1 MYSRPKIRKTKK
13 AFNLLTLS
21 LVLLALNGG
30 SSSNSIDQGEEA
42 VLIYQPWFIGHG
54 GVDKIPIKTGQV
66 WTVFS
71 TKVVHVNLKP
81 YLIDEKFDDLITF
94 DNNPVDF
101 KFHFIFK
108 NIAGKTPILV
118 ENFGTGESGRNWY
131 YNNLR
136 EAVRNMARDYTK
148 TKKVFE
154 MTTNKQTVDKMQ
166 IIISKEVETLLKEK
180 KIPVE
185 LVRVTVGKVYPP
197 QKVIDATIAT
207 AVQKQNVKTQQ
218 ERVKAEK
225 ARKEAEIASAD
236 ADKAYADK
244 FGMTPTQFLKLR
256 SLENQRVA
264 IDGASSGNIKL
275 NMIIGGD
282 VKPMLNISDR

>member
-1 MYSRPKIRKTKK
+1 MASNKI
-13 AFNLLTLS
+13 FEILLLPIA
-21 LVLLALNGG
+21 LLALN
-30 SSSNSIDQGEEA
+30 SCISSNSIDQGEEA

-54 GVDKIPIKTGQV
+54 GVDKTPIKTGQV

-71 TKVVHVNLKP
+71 TKVVNVNLKP

-108 NIAGKTPILV
+108 NMAGKTPILV
-118 ENFGTGESGRNWY
+118 ENFGTGNNGRDWY
-131 YNNLR
+131 FNNLR
-136 EAVRNMARDYTK
+136 EAVRNMARDFTK
-148 TKKVFE
+148 TKRVFE
-154 MTTNKQTVDKMQ
+154 MTTNKNTIDKMQ
-166 IIISKEVETLLKEK
+166 MILSKEVETLLKER

-185 LVRVTVGKVYPP
+185 LIRVTVGKVYPP

-218 ERVKAEK
+218 ERVKAEQ

-244 FGMTPTQFLKLR
+244 FGMSATQFLRLR

-275 NMIIGGD
+275 NLIIGGD